1 MSDYPHVKLGK
12 INVETNPGLS
22 ARFFI
27 SRLPTIVH
35 VKDHQVRIVK
45 NIQKENDIVSFVTL
59 EEWREV
65 EPQSGFIAPFSLF
78 GKMVGFAGKMVKRL
92 SSHSP
97 WTLIGVMT
105 GALVFAI
112 SLPILLGRKSE
123 EDQKKDTTKKIDTEN
138 ETKKEVKSP
147 QLRERRSKRID

>member
-1 MSDYPHVKLGK
+1 MGSNYIMEMVFGY
-12 INVETNPGLS
+12 S
-22 ARFFI
+22 
-27 SRLPTIVH
+27 
-35 VKDHQVRIVK
+35 
-45 NIQKENDIVSFVTL
+45 
-59 EEWREV
+59 
-65 EPQSGFIAPFSLF
+65 